1 MRFTATTAFVVY
13 TAALYIGGW
22 ILHVYYSLSVYI
34 LYMHLVLTFSSTF
47 NVPTEWALDMYSIAS
62 SSYINRQM
70 NNSAN

>member
-1 MRFTATTAFVVY
+1 
-13 TAALYIGGW
+13 
-22 ILHVYYSLSVYI
+22 VYI
-34 LYMHLVLTFSSTF
+34 YLHLAPTFGSTF